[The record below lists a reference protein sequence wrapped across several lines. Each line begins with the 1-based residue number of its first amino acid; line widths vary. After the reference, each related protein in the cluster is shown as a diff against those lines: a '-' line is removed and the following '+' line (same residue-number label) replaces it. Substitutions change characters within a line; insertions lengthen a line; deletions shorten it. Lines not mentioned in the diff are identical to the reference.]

1 MFQQFKQKQIP
12 VIHVKSAG
20 DGNIESGI
28 QRTTWQEFVDD
39 MSNFVVTANKDVGM
53 FLPVIAKPAQEWVRG
68 ESNLLDGKEKT
79 FRNKNNL
86 THVTMAVID
95 LDEKG
100 ALEQAQAKFAGVEHI
115 IHSTFSYSPNTPY
128 KYRMI
133 MPLENP
139 IPIDQW
145 ERTFVHLMAGI
156 DGDYAC
162 KNVSRGYY
170 VPSVNSAY
178 GNQGIFMHSQGA
190 MLTQE
195 KIMDLAERHMDKKA
209 QDALDKLNKK
219 NEGAPKTDRLHPSGM
234 LVESKYSGT
243 DLSYEGF
250 MRRHKKKVDFHFDG
264 GKGNR
269 HDYAIEVINSEMGIF
284 AEKTRFDLMI
294 EFIYKS
300 TLENSTSPLSSG
312 NTGNEIPE
320 IIQSGMNLMVPTE
333 HLSSKSFVNSVKEQI
348 NKGLQNSVNAEKT
361 GKWSFE
367 KMTFEPKKLGNSLK
381 SFKLRYFREI
391 NAFEKQCQ
399 DIVDAGNSTPQKMF
413 MKAFNEKIVV
423 PVLHREISGNTS
435 FDMQSM
441 GRFILEMM
449 KENNI
454 GKNPVEEYLKLSKK
468 LSAYICSLNHKPIKE
483 MNLTQERV
491 FDLLSEVA
499 ALSPLI
505 AIVEQENKK
514 NFKKRLSGQGSAE
527 PRI

>member
-195 KIMDLAERHMDKKA
+195 KIMDLA
-209 QDALDKLNKK
+209 
-219 NEGAPKTDRLHPSGM
+219 
-234 LVESKYSGT
+234 
-243 DLSYEGF
+243 DLF
-250 MRRHKKKVDFHFDG
+250 
-264 GKGNR
+264 
-269 HDYAIEVINSEMGIF
+269 
-284 AEKTRFDLMI
+284 
-294 EFIYKS
+294 
-300 TLENSTSPLSSG
+300 TLT
-312 NTGNEIPE
+312 
-320 IIQSGMNLMVPTE
+320 
-333 HLSSKSFVNSVKEQI
+333 
-348 NKGLQNSVNAEKT
+348 
-361 GKWSFE
+361 
-367 KMTFEPKKLGNSLK
+367 
-381 SFKLRYFREI
+381 
-391 NAFEKQCQ
+391 
-399 DIVDAGNSTPQKMF
+399 
-413 MKAFNEKIVV
+413 
-423 PVLHREISGNTS
+423 
-435 FDMQSM
+435 
-441 GRFILEMM
+441 
-449 KENNI
+449 
-454 GKNPVEEYLKLSKK
+454 
-468 LSAYICSLNHKPIKE
+468 
-483 MNLTQERV
+483 
-491 FDLLSEVA
+491 
-499 ALSPLI
+499 
-505 AIVEQENKK
+505 
-514 NFKKRLSGQGSAE
+514 
-527 PRI
+527 